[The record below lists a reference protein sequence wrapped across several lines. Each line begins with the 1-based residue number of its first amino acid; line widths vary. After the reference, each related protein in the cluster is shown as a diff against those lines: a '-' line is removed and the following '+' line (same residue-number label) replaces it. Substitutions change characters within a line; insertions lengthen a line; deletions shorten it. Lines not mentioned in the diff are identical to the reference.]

1 MLAAARCA
9 LLGAHRQHIGT
20 GSERRSGTKNCSD
33 ADERGTRSGDV
44 DLTEIGIFAAS
55 AAATS
60 YSDQLAKRPSAL
72 LVRDKRCSAPG
83 TLLQTCCALSRR
95 RACTAGRVAAA
106 LLHCQISAA
115 LQLHVWVRSI
125 ATFFRLFASNGSLL
139 HGGAAAAAA
148 GLFRIHPCQSASG
161 WVTEGLCT
169 ICIRNGPALWQ
180 HCQPS
185 VVLLA
190 GRRVKLMRALPAEP
204 ALLFPSLGSGGSWMV
219 HCRPAMNK
227 LCIH

>member
-1 MLAAARCA
+1 VRTVLAAARCA

-55 AAATS
+55 AATTS
-60 YSDQLAKRPSAL
+60 YSDHLAKRPSVL
-72 LVRDKRCSAPG
+72 LMRDKRCSAPG

-115 LQLHVWVRSI
+115 LQ
-125 ATFFRLFASNGSLL
+125 
-139 HGGAAAAAA
+139 
-148 GLFRIHPCQSASG
+148 CQQKPTQANRTVFPTTTNRTPTRPLPVGVS
-161 WVTEGLCT
+161 
-169 ICIRNGPALWQ
+169 WQ
-180 HCQPS
+180 
-185 VVLLA
+185 
-190 GRRVKLMRALPAEP
+190 
-204 ALLFPSLGSGGSWMV
+204 SLGSV
-219 HCRPAMNK
+219 DAKTDR
-227 LCIH
+227 LT

>member
-1 MLAAARCA
+1 MPSRWAVLICVDWQKKKLNENLNADQRRPTSPFYRLMFGRSYLAQVRTVLAAARCA

-55 AAATS
+55 AATTS
-60 YSDQLAKRPSAL
+60 YSDHLAKRPSVL
-72 LVRDKRCSAPG
+72 LMRDKRCSAPG

-115 LQLHVWVRSI
+115 LQCQQKP
-125 ATFFRLFASNGSLL
+125 TQAS
-139 HGGAAAAAA
+139 
-148 GLFRIHPCQSASG
+148 
-161 WVTEGLCT
+161 
-169 ICIRNGPALWQ
+169 
-180 HCQPS
+180 
-185 VVLLA
+185 
-190 GRRVKLMRALPAEP
+190 
-204 ALLFPSLGSGGSWMV
+204 
-219 HCRPAMNK
+219 
-227 LCIH
+227 